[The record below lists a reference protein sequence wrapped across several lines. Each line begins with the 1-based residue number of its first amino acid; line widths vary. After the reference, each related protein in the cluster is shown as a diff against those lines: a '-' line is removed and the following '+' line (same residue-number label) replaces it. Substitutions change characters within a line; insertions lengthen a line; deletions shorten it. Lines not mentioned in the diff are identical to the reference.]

1 MSLTVQPW
9 RFGRHC
15 AAIWLISLGV
25 AAGACSEERV
35 VQTVRPQ
42 RATEPGPPAE
52 CAGDSCQETAS
63 ESTQETGP
71 EAAAEAGAS
80 SVDNAGSDGP
90 SSAGQGEAGTA
101 GAMRLQPMAAGAGSG
116 AAAAPQTEPKP
127 GEAGLGDPDFTDYG
141 NSGYDV
147 AHYDIRLRY
156 TPSEDRLIGTTTI
169 TLTPDMHLSRFN
181 LDFVLTV
188 NEVTVDGDKAMFAR
202 EGQHELVI
210 TPASAL
216 QRGRAAQ
223 VAISYEDVPS
233 RVRVQGSRRTAW
245 WRTADGAIGAGA
257 PENAWWWYPSNDHP
271 SDKATHAMTV
281 TVPQGVTVV
290 SNGVLVMP
298 PTAAEQ
304 GWVTW
309 SWQSRHPQ
317 QPYLSLLAI
326 GDYELVERKTESDL
340 PIIFAYSRRVDTASA
355 RTTLELTEAIV
366 RWQASLFG
374 PYPFEALG
382 GLVSPNDGISYALE
396 TQTRPIYPISYFGLR
411 DGGATVVAH
420 ENAHQWFGDS
430 TAVERWRDVWLSEGF
445 ATYTEWLYSEEQG
458 NGTAQELFDANY
470 SRYAPG
476 DPFWQ
481 VIIGDPGRDRV
492 FDIAVY
498 NRGAMTL
505 HQLRL
510 AVGDD
515 KFFEILRTWAD
526 IRRYANGSIDDFM
539 ALCELASG
547 KQLKELFDVWL
558 FTAGKPRLDSTS
570 AARAESSAFAAPPRS
585 WAAIS
590 ATQTMHAPLP
600 HPDL

>member
-1 MSLTVQPW
+1 MGDAPVDAGNTRVD
-9 RFGRHC
+9 
-15 AAIWLISLGV
+15 
-25 AAGACSEERV
+25 AAGA
-35 VQTVRPQ
+35 
-42 RATEPGPPAE
+42 
-52 CAGDSCQETAS
+52 AGKP
-63 ESTQETGP
+63 TGG
-71 EAAAEAGAS
+71 AGA
-80 SVDNAGSDGP
+80 
-90 SSAGQGEAGTA
+90 AGTA
-101 GAMRLQPMAAGAGSG
+101 GAPRMQPMAASAGTG
-116 AAAAPQTEPKP
+116 AAGAPQTDPKP
-127 GEAGLGDPDFTDYG
+127 GEPGLGDPDFTDYG

-147 AHYDIRLRY
+147 SHYDIRLRY
-156 TPSEDRLIGTTTI
+156 TPSEDRLIGSTTI

-181 LDFVLTV
+181 LDFVLAVT
-188 NEVTVDGDKAMFAR
+188 EVTVDGEPALFAR

-210 TPASAL
+210 TPAAAL
-216 QRGRAAQ
+216 LRGREAQ
-223 VAISYEDVPS
+223 VVVSYDDVPS
-233 RVRVQGSRRTAW
+233 RVRVQGLRRTGW

-271 SDKATHAMTV
+271 SDKATHAVTV
-281 TVPQGVTVV
+281 TVPEGATVI
-290 SNGVLVMP
+290 SNGVQTMP
-298 PTAAEQ
+298 PSAAEP
-304 GWVTW
+304 GWLTW
-309 SWQSRHPQ
+309 AWQSRHPQ

-326 GDYELVERKTESDL
+326 GDYELVERKSESDL
-340 PIIFAYSRRVDTASA
+340 PIIFAYTRRADTASA
-355 RTTLELTEAIV
+355 RATLELTEAIV
-366 RWQASLFG
+366 RWQESLFG
-374 PYPFEALG
+374 AYPFEALG
-382 GLVSPNDGISYALE
+382 GLISPNDGITYALE

-430 TAVERWRDVWLSEGF
+430 TAVKRWRDVWLSEGF

-458 NGTAQELFDANY
+458 NGSAQELFDANY

-539 ALCELASG
+539 ALSELASG

-558 FTAGKPRLDSTS
+558 FTAGKPRLDAAS
-570 AARAESSAFAAPPRS
+570 AARAESSSFSALPPS
-585 WAAIS
+585 WASIS

-600 HPDL
+600 LPEP